1 MKKNLVAALA
11 LGIGAAGA
19 VHAAPNDDVV
29 ARLNALEK
37 ENAAIRKENAALR
50 HNKSLREQNAAP
62 KSASAVE
69 PQAAPKARA
78 GRSDPLQAFAAD
90 LPLAYKAPVVG
101 EPGRFRVWGE
111 GGAIWSGGDPVSS
124 DYNLTDFTRLDALSD
139 SARLPGSFDLTPKVG
154 WEAAA
159 GFDYRFAASPWHVS
173 GQFRYGE
180 GKASGFASYAGA
192 IDPAVLASVKGLRV
206 SGFSGSSS
214 SGAAYKETHW
224 LADAA
229 VGRDVLGGGAS
240 AMQVKFGLRL
250 AEFVG
255 KSSATNNTSTTSTFT
270 KPLDILGNGSLLS
283 NQISTNAMDATNQ
296 RNSFLGAGPR
306 LGIEGAVPF
315 AGSWAFDY
323 LGDVAVLFGNQ
334 KLVNTSTSARSFDP
348 AVLNSTLGSVSSST
362 STDQRF
368 ATVFNADIQVGVS
381 YWMTPNVK
389 LSASYRLDAYF
400 NVLNQAFSTDT
411 KQTLDRYIHGPRLG
425 LSATF

>member
-1 MKKNLVAALA
+1 
-11 LGIGAAGA
+11 
-19 VHAAPNDDVV
+19 
-29 ARLNALEK
+29 
-37 ENAAIRKENAALR
+37 
-50 HNKSLREQNAAP
+50 
-62 KSASAVE
+62 
-69 PQAAPKARA
+69 
-78 GRSDPLQAFAAD
+78 
-90 LPLAYKAPVVG
+90 
-101 EPGRFRVWGE
+101 
-111 GGAIWSGGDPVSS
+111 
-124 DYNLTDFTRLDALSD
+124 
-139 SARLPGSFDLTPKVG
+139 
-154 WEAAA
+154 
-159 GFDYRFAASPWHVS
+159 
-173 GQFRYGE
+173 
-180 GKASGFASYAGA
+180 
-192 IDPAVLASVKGLRV
+192 
-206 SGFSGSSS
+206 
-214 SGAAYKETHW
+214 
-224 LADAA
+224 
-229 VGRDVLGGGAS
+229 
-240 AMQVKFGLRL
+240 
-250 AEFVG
+250 
-255 KSSATNNTSTTSTFT
+255 
-270 KPLDILGNGSLLS
+270 
-283 NQISTNAMDATNQ
+283 MDATNQ